1 MRNLSL
7 ASETSKKKD
16 VQYCSPSLHGVSHAA
31 VGGGA
36 LPGAPPLPLPRL
48 HHHHQLPPV
57 AVQPSGSKRFE
68 PKTLQDCF
76 VGTFANLCPVTN
88 CPYLR

>member
-68 PKTLQDCF
+68 PK
-76 VGTFANLCPVTN
+76 LCRIV
-88 CPYLR
+88 L